1 MNKNAL
7 IITLSALFLI
17 ASAIYSYTQ
26 KKSYTKAVQE
36 ATIQANE
43 IEQVAQLQK
52 LWGAKGIVSKLN
64 RVLQNIPSNKK
75 VGSRVGRKKA
85 NLRLA
90 NLTDRE
96 LNRVLSSLAKLPV
109 QFKNLNIAKH
119 GENYLLEC
127 LCVW

>member
-1 MNKNAL
+1 MSKNVL
-7 IITLSALFLI
+7 IVTLSTLFLI
-17 ASAIYSYTQ
+17 ASTIYSYTQ
-26 KKSYTKAVQE
+26 KKSYQKAVQE

-52 LWGAKGIVSKLN
+52 LWSAKGIIGKLN

-75 VGSRVGRKKA
+75 AGSRVGRKKA
-85 NLRLA
+85 NLHLS
-90 NLTDRE
+90 NLTDKE

-109 QFKNLNIAKH
+109 QFKTLNITRD
-119 GENYLLEC
+119 GEKYLLEC

>member
-1 MNKNAL
+1 MSKNGL

-109 QFKNLNIAKH
+109 QFKTLNIARH